1 MIMKKL
7 LLALFF
13 SVCLF
18 FSVITTPALAGVCDQ
33 TLNTGAATTTQVFW
47 EQPLAFYGWSGG
59 VITNDMYFNGC
70 GGTATIK
77 INYDDWNKLLS
88 AGKLD
93 GLRYIKKDSNGLAVR
108 KVQGTSII
116 TIPQEQ
122 LFDSTTI
129 VYKGNR

>member
-7 LLALFF
+7 LLALLF

-18 FSVITTPALAGVCDQ
+18 FSMITTPALAGVCDQ
-33 TLNTGAATTTQVFW
+33 TLNTGAATTTKVFW
-47 EQPLAFYGWSGG
+47 EDPAAFYGWSGG
-59 VITNDMYFNGC
+59 TITNDMYFNGC
-70 GGTATIK
+70 GDTATIK
-77 INYDDWNKLLS
+77 VSLNDWIKLLN

-93 GLRYIKKDSNGLAVR
+93 GLRYVKKDSNGIAMR

-116 TIPQEQ
+116 SIPQEQ
-122 LFDSTTI
+122 LFDSTTL